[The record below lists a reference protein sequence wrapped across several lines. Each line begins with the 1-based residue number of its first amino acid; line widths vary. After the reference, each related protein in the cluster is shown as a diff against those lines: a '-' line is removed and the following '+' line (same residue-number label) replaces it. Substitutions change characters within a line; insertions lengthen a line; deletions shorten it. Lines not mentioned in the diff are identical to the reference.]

1 MLFPTLLE
9 PSITAFSRS
18 EFPLPSEFPSANPAA
33 SPTPQPGE
41 IWQLARTI
49 RRPQDNPLPYSLPA
63 QRFLRGELPDRY
75 VMIIRERSP
84 ETDPAETWQSFT
96 VMVLSPETNHLSD
109 IDVLIPTSL
118 SGLEQDVLAETW
130 HILPMLGC
138 NLQARCGNR
147 IPRDVYDCLI
157 TIGDAHQDGSPP
169 QSTAPE
175 IQSLGLTIAPPLTHQ
190 QPQIQAFHQREI
202 AWSDV
207 LRLPF
212 QAYQTHIRALQWAD
226 SALTKTLQVEQ
237 ILQQLTVTPLTR
249 VVPTPRRIALGQ
261 WLQNR
266 FEPEWLAIEQLIAT
280 GTLHL
285 VTAARA
291 AEADD
296 AHPEIAELIPQLS
309 PDHPETQ
316 RRRAAKQLGPIGQGN
331 PTVIQA
337 LIALLRSTDDDE
349 TLWAAV
355 ESLWQIDPG
364 NPAAGVR
371 RVRLLD
377 LGLQVSGRTVALAI
391 AILQRQD
398 QRLGIMLRV
407 YPTENEPYVPEDLKL
422 ILIDEANQT
431 YEVSARRNDL
441 YIQLKFN
448 GTPGERFGVQ
458 VKLGEAQM
466 TEEFL
471 L

>member
-1 MLFPTLLE
+1 
-9 PSITAFSRS
+9 
-18 EFPLPSEFPSANPAA
+18 
-33 SPTPQPGE
+33 
-41 IWQLARTI
+41 
-49 RRPQDNPLPYSLPA
+49 
-63 QRFLRGELPDRY
+63 
-75 VMIIRERSP
+75 
-84 ETDPAETWQSFT
+84 
-96 VMVLSPETNHLSD
+96 MVLSPETINLSD
-109 IDVLIPTSL
+109 IDIVLPASL
-118 SGLEQDVLAETW
+118 SGLDHDVLAETW

-138 NLQARCGNR
+138 NLQTRHGDR
-147 IPRDVYDCLI
+147 LPRAIYDCLM
-157 TIGDAHQDGSPP
+157 TIGDAHQDSSLPRP
-169 QSTAPE
+169 TAAV
-175 IQSLGLTIAPPLTHQ
+175 IQSLRLTIAPPLNHQ

-249 VVPTPRRIALGQ
+249 VIPIPRCIALGQ

-296 AHPEIAELIPQLS
+296 AQEIAELIPQLS